1 MGEKSGLCISTIQAA
16 YKTKQFID
24 GSYQAQY
31 QFKIIY
37 RVPAKNADE
46 RMSADEVLDAY
57 GAWAEANVDSLTIA
71 DGIRVRKVKRDHG
84 GGSFCPIRRR
94 RRGSPDPLNFNLR
107 GDLTNGEY
115 TFTTTAGQT
124 VARELLLA
132 YLNTGTSSAP
142 VWSVI
147 GKRVEDSSEEYDWS
161 TESKKDI
168 LGDTYGTMKKP
179 VITQS
184 FEPCELDS
192 GDAAQ
197 QKIWKLAVVDQDAMA
212 LAAMDMLIV
221 HTYAGFAERY
231 ESCMVEVTGLGGEGG
246 GSVGMPINVTYGGTR
261 TKGTATKGTSG
272 AIEFT
277 PET

>member
-1 MGEKSGLCISTIQAA
+1 MA
-16 YKTKQFID
+16 
-24 GSYQAQY
+24 
-31 QFKIIY
+31 
-37 RVPAKNADE
+37 
-46 RMSADEVLDAY
+46 
-57 GAWAEANVDSLTIA
+57 
-71 DGIRVRKVKRDHG
+71 
-84 GGSFCPIRRR
+84 
-94 RRGSPDPLNFNLR
+94 
-107 GDLTNGEY
+107 EY

-147 GKRVEDSSEEYDWS
+147 GKRVEDSSEAYDWS

-192 GDAAQ
+192 GDTAQ
-197 QKIWKLAVVDQDAMA
+197 QKIWKMAVVDQDAMA
-212 LAAMDMLIV
+212 LAAQDMLIV

-231 ESCMVEVTGLGGEGG
+231 EACMVEVTGLGGEGG
-246 GSVGMPINVTYGGTR
+246 GSVGMPITVTYGGKR
-261 TKGTATKGTSG
+261 TIGSATKGSDG

-277 PET
+277 PAAA